1 MTDLPPLV
9 LDIDG
14 TLTRPDHGV
23 DPRVFDPIR
32 DWPEP
37 VVIATGK
44 AFPYPVA
51 LCQFIG
57 IEERVIAENGG
68 IGFVD
73 DEVLVHGDGESA
85 TAAVEAFTESGGDLG
100 WGRSDL
106 VNRWRETEVALRR
119 DADEELLRRIATDHG
134 VEVVDTGYAFHVKQG
149 DMSKGRLLEE
159 VAPRLG
165 YDPAD
170 FVAVG
175 DSENDVST
183 FERAGRSFATAN
195 ADDAAKR
202 AADTVLDGAH
212 ADGTLDAL
220 ATLRGE

>member
-85 TAAVEAFTESGGDLG
+85 TAAVRAFTENGGDLG

-119 DADEELLRRIATDHG
+119 DADEELLRRIATEHG
-134 VEVVDTGYAFHVKQG
+134 VEVVDTGYAYHVKQG

-165 YDPAD
+165 YEPGD
-170 FVAVG
+170 FVAIG

-183 FERAGRSFATAN
+183 FERVGRSYATAN
-195 ADDAAKR
+195 ADDAAKA
-202 AADTVLDGAH
+202 AADVVLDGAH
-212 ADGTLDAL
+212 ATGTLAAL
-220 ATLRGE
+220 AELRES